1 MDKTKIIRTFSE
13 SFKRQKVA
21 EIDSGKTK
29 ISDIVKEYGVADTNV
44 RKWLKKYSLT
54 HKPAL
59 KMVIELESE
68 AQKTAQLA
76 KRVAELERIVGVKQ
90 LEIDFLNTLVKV
102 SSEELGTDLRKVFFT
117 KHSTASPT

>member
-21 EIDSGKTK
+21 EIDAGKIK
-29 ISDIVKEYGVADTNV
+29 ISDIVKEYGVTDTNV

-54 HKPAL
+54 HKPAI
-59 KMVIELESE
+59 KMVVELESE

-90 LEIDFLNTLVKV
+90 LEIDFLNTLVEV
-102 SSEELGTDLRKVFFT
+102 SSQELGTDLRKVFFT
-117 KHSTASPT
+117 KHSTDSLP

>member
-21 EIDSGKTK
+21 EIDSGKIK
-29 ISDIVKEYGVADTNV
+29 ISDIVKEYGVSDNNV
-44 RKWLKKYSLT
+44 RRWLRKYSLS
-54 HKPAL
+54 HKPAI

-68 AQKTAQLA
+68 AQKTTQLA

-90 LEIDFLNTLVKV
+90 LEIDFLNTLVEV
-102 SSEELGTDLRKVFFT
+102 SSQELGTDLRKVFFI
-117 KHSTASPT
+117 KHSTDSPT